1 MLETHGQNWHREVH
15 LPSWWSCPLCN
26 NQETTYPKSQ
36 DLSDHILKL
45 HSDVFTEQQ
54 IQIIVHQSR
63 LRAPRP
69 QDTCPLC
76 CLSMNDEQNTDR
88 DSQPSK
94 ETLLK
99 VPNKGEQLTE
109 SSKRIKTETGSVQLD
124 QHSDT
129 DTGSSE
135 QETPNPQIPVSQSQ
149 GQLNIETIARHV
161 AAHLQGIMLFSLRMI
176 SLDAVA
182 DKLTDDKALS
192 GNTDNDLSRLGSNQQ
207 LSLPE
212 TQEIVNSINDL
223 LVQNES
229 MDVDNSLVEDT
240 IPDCEQDMNW
250 QDFIPNSEPPPEADT
265 FLQQVIDSGAFQTK
279 NQSLA
284 LETTANN
291 ASHEQPIIGERTI
304 QLELL
309 LRRN

>member
-1 MLETHGQNWHREVH
+1 MLETHGPNWHREVH
-15 LPSWWSCPLCN
+15 LPAWWSCPLCN

-36 DLSDHILKL
+36 DLSDHISKL

-69 QDTCPLC
+69 QNTCPLC
-76 CLSMNDEQNTDR
+76 CLSMNDEQNTNR
-88 DSQPSK
+88 DSQLSK
-94 ETLLK
+94 EPLLK

-109 SSKRIKTETGSVQLD
+109 SSKRIKTETGSIQLD
-124 QHSDT
+124 QHNDT
-129 DTGSSE
+129 DTGPSE

-176 SLDAVA
+176 SLDAFA
-182 DKLTDDKALS
+182 DKSTDDNVLS
-192 GNTDNDLSRLGSNQQ
+192 GNTDNDLSRLGSNQE

-212 TQEIVNSINDL
+212 TQEIVDSINDL

-250 QDFIPNSEPPPEADT
+250 QDFIPNSEPLPEADS
-265 FLQQVIDSGAFQTK
+265 FLQQVIDSGAFQTN

-284 LETTANN
+284 LETTDNFP
-291 ASHEQPIIGERTI
+291 SHKNPIICERTL

-309 LRRN
+309 QRRN

>member
-15 LPSWWSCPLCN
+15 LPAWWSCPLCN

-36 DLSDHILKL
+36 DLLEHISRL

-76 CLSMNDEQNTDR
+76 CLSMNDEQNTDQDGQLSR
-88 DSQPSK
+88 KTLSK
-94 ETLLK
+94 F
-99 VPNKGEQLTE
+99 PNKGEQLTE
-109 SSKRIKTETGSVQLD
+109 SSKRIKTEAGSIQLD

-129 DTGSSE
+129 DTESTE
-135 QETPNPQIPVSQSQ
+135 QETPNPQKQASQSPS
-149 GQLNIETIARHV
+149 QLNIETIARHV

-182 DKLTDDKALS
+182 DKSTDDKALS

-212 TQEIVNSINDL
+212 TQEIVDSINDL

-250 QDFIPNSEPPPEADT
+250 QDFIPNSEPPPEADA

-291 ASHEQPIIGERTI
+291 ASHEQPIIGKLTI

-309 LRRN
+309 PRRN